1 MRAKLFLLICTIFAA
16 FINSCCIIFDSFI
29 NLIYDKNNA
38 ELRYI
43 GRYIFEEK

>member
-1 MRAKLFLLICTIFAA
+1 M
-16 FINSCCIIFDSFI
+16 FINLFIECCIIFDSFI